1 MKSDRGKG
9 TDKVAVRNQ
18 LAMREAVRWNPK
30 WTIRKYAD
38 HEAFLAG
45 KCHEQIVIDKNCLL
59 DEGINLM
66 WSLICGGAGTAFDEA
81 SSYIGVGDADTPA
94 ADPAQVGLSALTNK
108 LYKGMDADY
117 PTFGDDQIA
126 TWRATFLA
134 AEANFAWNEI
144 TVANGDSDSDVN
156 LNRLVQSVGT
166 KASPGV
172 WTVSLEI
179 TLA

>member
-1 MKSDRGKG
+1 MRSDRGKG
-9 TDKVAVRNQ
+9 KDKVMARSQ
-18 LAMREAVRWNPK
+18 LALSEGLHWKPK
-30 WTIRKYAD
+30 WIVRKYAD
-38 HEAFLAG
+38 YSAYLAG
-45 KCHEQIVIDKNCLL
+45 KWHEQIVVDKNCLL
-59 DEGINLM
+59 NEGINLM

-81 SSYIGVGDADTPA
+81 DSYIGVGDQATPA
-94 ADPAQVGLSALTNK
+94 ADPAQTGLQATTNK

-117 PTFGDDQIA
+117 PEFGADQKA

-134 AEANFAWNEI
+134 DEANWAWNEI
-144 TVANGDSDSDVN
+144 TVANGDSDDDVN